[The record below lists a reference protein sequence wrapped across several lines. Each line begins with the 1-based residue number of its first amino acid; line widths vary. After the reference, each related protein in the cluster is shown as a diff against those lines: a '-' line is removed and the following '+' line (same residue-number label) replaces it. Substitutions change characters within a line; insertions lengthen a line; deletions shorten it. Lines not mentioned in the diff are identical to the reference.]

1 MFQNNNKLGVRK
13 KEMMVFL
20 PFVKFKLPIKK
31 Q

>member
-1 MFQNNNKLGVRK
+1 MRIKYDLGVRK

-20 PFVKFKLPIKK
+20 PVAKFILPIKK